1 MSLHQSSEDSSAD
14 ETTAITGAGSREVPN
29 YASTSTTESMSRK
42 KDKHSGRDTPEP
54 GKRGWFWRLRT
65 VELENEGST
74 ARDHLALERTF
85 LAWLRT
91 SLAFASIGV
100 GISQLFRLNAAVQS
114 SGPSEGMITLRHLG
128 KPLGITFLATAIA
141 VLLIGVHRYY
151 ESQGWLLRGK
161 FPASRGSVYFLT
173 GVVALLITVTLVV
186 ILIIQP
192 ANAEK

>member
-1 MSLHQSSEDSSAD
+1 MSLHQSSKDSSAD
-14 ETTAITGAGSREVPN
+14 ETTAMTGAGSREVPN

-42 KDKHSGRDTPEP
+42 RDKHSGRDTPEP
-54 GKRGWFWRLRT
+54 EKRGWFWRLRA

-114 SGPSEGMITLRHLG
+114 SDLSEGIITLRHLG

-141 VLLIGVHRYY
+141 VLLIGVHRYF

-173 GVVALLITVTLVV
+173 GIVALLITVTLVV
-186 ILIIQP
+186 VLIVQP
-192 ANAEK
+192 SNAEK